1 MTQEEKEQLAR
12 EYWESRFEY
21 LAQFE
26 PPQDDTI
33 YYWNDCPPVI
43 DEKSIQKPQKP
54 KKRNI

>member
-21 LAQFE
+21 LALFE

-33 YYWNDCPPVI
+33 YYWNDSPLVI
-43 DEKSIQKPQKP
+43 DEKSIQKNPKP
-54 KKRNI
+54 KKT